1 MEKIINLWYFNK
13 YIQDEIEINIENR
26 QKEKDPY
33 NQMVLDAEK
42 RLLEKVL
49 FKYKELIVNQ

>member
-1 MEKIINLWYFNK
+1 MAKIINLWYFNK
-13 YIQDEIEINIENR
+13 YIEDEIGINIQNR

-33 NQMVLDAEK
+33 NQMVLDSEK